1 MNTNGGL
8 RAVTA
13 REIRDNLEL
22 FLSLAE
28 QGKVFVCDDAVG
40 SLPDSLC
47 TPSSSPICG
56 GVPKARQQGRHRQL
70 GGG

>member
-28 QGKVFVCDDAVG
+28 QGKVFVCDDAVW
-40 SLPDSLC
+40 SLPDN
-47 TPSSSPICG
+47 
-56 GVPKARQQGRHRQL
+56 
-70 GGG
+70 

>member
-40 SLPDSLC
+40 SLPDN
-47 TPSSSPICG
+47 
-56 GVPKARQQGRHRQL
+56 
-70 GGG
+70 